1 MIGVV
6 IPAHDEE
13 QRLQDC
19 LLSVR
24 RSVQHLARQGLAARI
39 VVVLDACTDGS
50 ARIARAH
57 ADQVLEIALRNVGA
71 ARSAG
76 AQWLLAQ
83 GCEWIAC
90 TDADT
95 QVPENWLYA
104 QWACQAD
111 VFCGIV
117 RVDDWGD
124 YAPEVVRAFHAS
136 VPQDG
141 HPHIHGANMGLS
153 REAYLQAGGF
163 LPATAHEDV
172 SLVRRCELAG
182 LRIARRI
189 TPSVVTSARR
199 DARARE
205 GFGDFLL
212 QLERSV
218 QGAPAD
224 AGAAHG

>member
-6 IPAHDEE
+6 IPAHNEE
-13 QRLQDC
+13 QHLQAC

-24 RSVQHLARQGLAARI
+24 KSVQHLARQGLSARI
-39 VVVLDACTDGS
+39 MVVLDACTDGS
-50 ARIARAH
+50 AHIARAL
-57 ADQVLEIALRNVGA
+57 ADQVLEITQRNVGE
-71 ARSAG
+71 ARRAG
-76 AQWLLAQ
+76 AQWLLEQ
-83 GCEWIAC
+83 GSEWIAC

-117 RVDDWGD
+117 RVEDWGD
-124 YAPEVVRAFHAS
+124 YSPEVVRAFHAS

-153 REAYLQAGGF
+153 REAYLQSGGF
-163 LPATAHEDV
+163 LPAAAHEDV
-172 SLVRRCELAG
+172 SLIRRCELAG

-189 TPSVVTSARR
+189 EPCVVTSARR

-212 QLERSV
+212 KLERSV
-218 QGAPAD
+218 NAAPAH
-224 AGAAHG
+224 AGAALG

>member
-6 IPAHDEE
+6 IPAHNEE
-13 QRLQDC
+13 QRLQAC

-24 RSVQHLARQGLAARI
+24 KSRRHLVRQGLAASI
-39 VVVLDACTDGS
+39 VVVLDACSNGS
-50 ARIARAH
+50 ARIAHAH
-57 ADQVLEIALRNVGA
+57 ADEDMEIQANNVGA
-71 ARSAG
+71 ARQAG
-76 AQWLLAQ
+76 AQRLLEQGAQ
-83 GCEWIAC
+83 WIAC

-95 QVPENWLYA
+95 QVPEHWLHA

-124 YAPEVVRAFHAS
+124 YCAEVVRAFHAS

-153 REAYLQAGGF
+153 RTAYAQAGGF
-163 LPATAHEDV
+163 LPALAHEDV
-172 SLVRRCELAG
+172 SLVRRCEQQG
-182 LRIARRI
+182 LRI
-189 TPSVVTSARR
+189 ARR
-199 DARARE
+199 DARARD

-212 QLERSV
+212 KLERSV
-218 QGAPAD
+218 TRTQDGTEV
-224 AGAAHG
+224 AHG

>member
-6 IPAHDEE
+6 IPAHNEE
-13 QRLQDC
+13 QRLQAC
-19 LLSVR
+19 LQSVR
-24 RSVQHLARQGLAARI
+24 RSAAYLARQGLGARI

-57 ADQVLEIALRNVGA
+57 ADEVLEIDARDVGQ
-71 ARSAG
+71 ARRAG
-76 AQWLLAQ
+76 AQALIGQGAEWL
-83 GCEWIAC
+83 AC

-95 QVPENWLYA
+95 QVPENWLHA

-117 RVDDWGD
+117 RVEDWGD

-153 REAYLQAGGF
+153 REAYLLSGGF
-163 LPATAHEDV
+163 LPGKAHEDV
-172 SLVRRCELAG
+172 SLIRRCEAAG

-189 TPSVVTSARR
+189 EPCVVTSARR

-212 QLERSV
+212 KLERSV
-218 QGAPAD
+218 LDVG
-224 AGAAHG
+224 AGAALG